1 MEKIAL
7 IMNGGSRNM
16 VISDKTVARLKT
28 LGEVVINEGSTGK
41 EDVIKAISGATV
53 AITSWGN
60 TGIDAEI
67 LAACPDLKLVC
78 HAAGS
83 VKPIVTDALWKKGV
97 RVVSSA
103 CPLGHGVAETALGFT
118 ISASKNFYN
127 LNASLHNGGW
137 EEGKDAIGDLFDL
150 TVGVISAGLG
160 GRALHRA
167 FAEFAKDIR
176 LPCCCYDPF
185 VSDERAAALGCKK
198 ASLEELLRASDIVS
212 IHAPSIPETY
222 HMFNEETIGMMK
234 DDAVLINTAR
244 GSLIDEQ
251 ALYAHMKAGKL
262 KYACLD
268 VTDPE
273 PPAADNPLR
282 TLPNCIMT
290 PHLAGLANNGLKRIG
305 AFVCDEIERFLKGE
319 KLVAEVTEDM
329 LARMA

>member
-7 IMNGGSRNM
+7 IMTGGSRNM

-150 TVGVISAGLG
+150 TVGVISAGWAGAHYIEL
-160 GRALHRA
+160 LQN
-167 FAEFAKDIR
+167 FNVDV
-176 LPCCCYDPF
+176 LLYDPF
-185 VSDERAAALGCKK
+185 VSDERAAALGCQKG
-198 ASLEELLRASDIVS
+198 
-212 IHAPSIPETY
+212 
-222 HMFNEETIGMMK
+222 F
-234 DDAVLINTAR
+234 AR
-244 GSLIDEQ
+244 GAAAGQRHRVHPRALDSRNLPYVQRGNHRDDEGRRRPHQHRARLAHRRAGAVCAYEGRQ
-251 ALYAHMKAGKL
+251 AQI
-262 KYACLD
+262 
-268 VTDPE
+268 
-273 PPAADNPLR
+273 R
-282 TLPNCIMT
+282 LP
-290 PHLAGLANNGLKRIG
+290 
-305 AFVCDEIERFLKGE
+305 
-319 KLVAEVTEDM
+319 
-329 LARMA
+329 

>member
-150 TVGVISAGLG
+150 TVRRHQRGLG

-167 FAEFAKDIR
+167 FAEFQR
-176 LPCCCYDPF
+176 R
-185 VSDERAAALGCKK
+185 RAAVRPVRFGRTRRGARLQKG
-198 ASLEELLRASDIVS
+198 
-212 IHAPSIPETY
+212 
-222 HMFNEETIGMMK
+222 F
-234 DDAVLINTAR
+234 AR
-244 GSLIDEQ
+244 GAAAGQRHRVHPRALDSRNLPYVQRGNHRDDEGRRRPHQ
-251 ALYAHMKAGKL
+251 HRR
-262 KYACLD
+262 
-268 VTDPE
+268 
-273 PPAADNPLR
+273 AAR
-282 TLPNCIMT
+282 SSTSRRCM
-290 PHLAGLANNGLKRIG
+290 RI
-305 AFVCDEIERFLKGE
+305 
-319 KLVAEVTEDM
+319 
-329 LARMA
+329 

>member
-97 RVVSSA
+97 RVVSPA

-150 TVGVISAGLG
+150 TVGVISAGWAGAHYIEL
-160 GRALHRA
+160 LQN
-167 FAEFAKDIR
+167 FNVDV
-176 LPCCCYDPF
+176 LLYDPF

>member
-1 MEKIAL
+1 M
-7 IMNGGSRNM
+7 
-16 VISDKTVARLKT
+16 
-28 LGEVVINEGSTGK
+28 
-41 EDVIKAISGATV
+41 
-53 AITSWGN
+53 
-60 TGIDAEI
+60 
-67 LAACPDLKLVC
+67 
-78 HAAGS
+78 
-83 VKPIVTDALWKKGV
+83 
-97 RVVSSA
+97 
-103 CPLGHGVAETALGFT
+103 AETALGFT

-150 TVGVISAGLG
+150 TVGVISAGWAGAHYIEL
-160 GRALHRA
+160 LQN
-167 FAEFAKDIR
+167 FNVDV
-176 LPCCCYDPF
+176 LLYDPF